1 MELCRNGEAVP
12 RIFLAASRWTIVS
25 AGDGGSEPDV
35 TCMLRI
41 RWQQFRMK
49 ILITPTLIAALGVAL
64 PLTRLAGH
72 ASAETAPSSE
82 GSYAPETIEWKP
94 GPPSLPAGA
103 KIAVLE
109 GDPTKEGPFVMRL
122 QAPAGYHIAPH
133 THPKTERVT
142 VISGTMLLAMGDNLD
157 RSAAKTLNAGTYAFW
172 PAGMKHTAWF
182 DGATI
187 IQLHGIG
194 PWQINYLNPADD
206 PRNTKKAP

>member
-1 MELCRNGEAVP
+1 
-12 RIFLAASRWTIVS
+12 
-25 AGDGGSEPDV
+25 
-35 TCMLRI
+35 MLGI
-41 RWQQFRMK
+41 RRQQFCMK
-49 ILITPTLIAALGVAL
+49 IFITPTLIAALCVGL
-64 PLTRLAGH
+64 PLMRLAGH

-82 GSYAPETIEWKP
+82 GFYAPDTIEWKP

-103 KIAVLE
+103 KMAVLE

-122 QAPAGYHIAPH
+122 QVPAGYHIAPH

-182 DGATI
+182 DGATT

-194 PWQINYLNPADD
+194 PWQINYVNPADD
-206 PRNTKKAP
+206 PRNAKKSP